1 MKQNRETVFI
11 KALGGIP
18 QSYIDELTAWQQEH
32 APASDTDAADSRRKP
47 DAPVQRAEKITMNRA
62 RTAEINPAAGISVRR
77 LRPITAGI
85 FAALAACAV
94 VAVGFGTGFFRR
106 SGITM
111 QTGSAPDV
119 SAADP
124 DASEVEET
132 TTSFPPYLSVSPE
145 LAQSGDWGIEVPI
158 SDDAFVLSDSSD
170 SEIRLDA
177 DDDQIVNVFSHVG
190 KSFDFPDIPTNGAM
204 LFTAM
209 DDLRPVLERAADE
222 EITVKGIQ
230 HTEPVFEQG
239 RNVLILKIQNTMH
252 TWNPH
257 LRALY
262 ITADHVL
269 HADVETYDNLNDLV
283 RCPDE
288 YPHYYMMISV
298 PATLTEIRDVSVT
311 VSGYYS
317 EYQEG
322 SGISNYDP
330 LLDDYGCEEIKGM
343 RLQHLEKNNADY
355 VFPEHIYELY
365 TEDEIGETY
374 CKALGTELERKD
386 LPEDM
391 TALMQRASGI
401 LQNKTG
407 YYVELHKVPYDNS
420 DESPVII
427 RNSADDAGRELIMPE
442 KGYTKE
448 YLDSINAPQLNH
460 GTRITIIRS
469 DEIRINAKLTDE
481 GTIRNNPDA

>member
-32 APASDTDAADSRRKP
+32 APASDTDAAESLRIPDEPLRRE
-47 DAPVQRAEKITMNRA
+47 EKITMKQ
-62 RTAEINPAAGISVRR
+62 TVPAEINPAAGIPVRR
-77 LRPITAGI
+77 LKPITAGI

-94 VAVGFGTGFFRR
+94 VAAGFGTGFFRR
-106 SGITM
+106 SGFTM
-111 QTGSAPDV
+111 QTGASPDI
-119 SAADP
+119 SAAGP
-124 DASEVEET
+124 DSAETGAIT
-132 TTSFPPYLSVSPE
+132 TTVPPYLSVAPGFE
-145 LAQSGDWGIEVPI
+145 QSGDWSITIPD
-158 SDDAFVLSDSSD
+158 SADAFTLPYSSD

-209 DDLRPVLERAADE
+209 DDLRPVLKNVTNADMA
-222 EITVKGIQ
+222 VKGIQ

-239 RNVLILKIQNTMH
+239 RNVLVLKIQNSMH
-252 TWNPH
+252 SWNPH
-257 LRALY
+257 LRGLY
-262 ITADHVL
+262 LTADHVL
-269 HADVETYDNLNDLV
+269 HADVETYYNLNELSS
-283 RCPDE
+283 CPDE
-288 YPHYYMMISV
+288 YPLFYMMISV
-298 PATLTEIRDVSVT
+298 PATLTEIRDVSIT
-311 VSGYYS
+311 VSEYYS
-317 EYQEG
+317 ENQEG
-322 SGISNYDP
+322 SGISNYEP
-330 LLDDYGCEEIKGM
+330 LLDDYGNEEIKGL
-343 RLQHLEKNNADY
+343 RLQHLEKNDADY
-355 VFPEHIYELY
+355 VFPERIYELF
-365 TEDEIGETY
+365 TVDEIDEN
-374 CKALGTELERKD
+374 CIKALGTALNGKGI
-386 LPEDM
+386 PEDM
-391 TALMQRASGI
+391 TELMQRASDI

-407 YYVELHKVPYDNS
+407 SYVELHKVPYDNS

-460 GTRITIIRS
+460 GTRITIICS
-469 DEIRINAKLTDE
+469 DEIRINAKLTDA